1 MTNQKM
7 VHAFLVSHWC
17 VGMSSPPACVSFR
30 ESCQLSP
37 VILVFTVVQ
46 LMYMN
51 RYIRDVHMCKGVYS
65 SVFIM
70 KNGLLPSLAG
80 GSERPHADQY
90 AVSTTAMGMGGPAQR
105 AHHDRSASGSTLTLG
120 SVRKCEL

>member
-1 MTNQKM
+1 M
-7 VHAFLVSHWC
+7 
-17 VGMSSPPACVSFR
+17 
-30 ESCQLSP
+30 
-37 VILVFTVVQ
+37 
-46 LMYMN
+46 
-51 RYIRDVHMCKGVYS
+51 YS

-90 AVSTTAMGMGGPAQR
+90 AVSTTAMGGHRCAL
-105 AHHDRSASGSTLTLG
+105 HDPTIDTERERLPHVGILG